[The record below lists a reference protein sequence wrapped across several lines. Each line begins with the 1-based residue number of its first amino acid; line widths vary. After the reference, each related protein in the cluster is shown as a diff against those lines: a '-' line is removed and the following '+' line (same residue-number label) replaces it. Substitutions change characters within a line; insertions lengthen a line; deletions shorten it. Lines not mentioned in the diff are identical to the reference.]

1 MEVSLKVGIILSD
14 EHLIVDVA
22 EVIEGLIAAQTV
34 RLLLRV
40 DLLADPT
47 LPGRYGL
54 FLVSNTT
61 VAIITRGLSLL
72 FAVLSHHCTY
82 FSIQILNI
90 IQRD

>member
-1 MEVSLKVGIILSD
+1 MEVSLEVGIILSD

-34 RLLLRV
+34 RLLLCV
-40 DLLADPT
+40 DLLADST
-47 LPGRYGL
+47 LPGRCGL
-54 FLVSNTT
+54 FLVSDTT
-61 VAIITRGLSLL
+61 VALIARGLSLL
-72 FAVLSHHCTY
+72 LEVLSHHCTC